1 MRQPTRVFDF
11 ACEAAGVFGL
21 VATLMLCLL
30 AFAGVDNAVFWVT
43 VASALLG
50 SLVYIVYQI
59 AGWLT
64 GRHGLS
70 GRQVVLATV
79 VPAAALAVTVVVGG
93 ERAGL
98 FFLAFGHRDVE
109 TQRDVI
115 SVEKNADGTVST
127 TTRPAEG
134 DDATQR

>member
-1 MRQPTRVFDF
+1 MQRPTRLFDF

-43 VASALLG
+43 VAAAGLG
-50 SLVYIVYQI
+50 SLVYIVYQG
-59 AGWLT
+59 AGWLFK
-64 GRHGLS
+64 RHGLS
-70 GRQVVLATV
+70 GSQIVLATI
-79 VPAAALAVTVVVGG
+79 VPVAALAVTVVVGG

-98 FFLAFGHRDVE
+98 FFLPFGHRDVE
-109 TQRDVI
+109 TQRQVI

-127 TTRPAEG
+127 TTRPADG
-134 DDATQR
+134 DDAE